1 MNHDTTKPSL
11 GQRFKGVITGKQVE
25 NRFVEDEIK
34 CFRLFR
40 CFFEAGDK
48 EICKSIEDAKPFNSK
63 IIEITKARLS
73 ASDVECVTVFLTCS
87 SYKEWNML
95 SLNKCYI
102 QDSGLQML
110 HRGLLSCDV
119 TFITL
124 ELRKNG
130 LTKSSSSAI
139 SDITIN
145 CRVKRLNISGNKTI
159 SEDEKLYS
167 VISDPTSMLEV
178 LYISSTKL
186 SSNSAI
192 KLFTALSE
200 GKKLKVLGIA
210 YNNVTDEACNTITLA
225 MQKNA
230 SLVELYM
237 HANPIS
243 GKSIQLIV
251 QALQRNNTLKLL
263 YLCFD
268 YSENDKRGIRSS
280 VENVNKKRESR
291 QKLEIKFW

>member
-1 MNHDTTKPSL
+1 MDNDS
-11 GQRFKGVITGKQVE
+11 KGLLLVKQVE
-25 NRFVEDEIK
+25 NRFFEDKVK

-48 EICKSIEDAKPFNSK
+48 EICKSIEDAKLFNSK

-73 ASDVECVTVFLTCS
+73 ASDAECVTVFLTCS
-87 SYKEWNML
+87 SYKVWNML
-95 SLNKCYI
+95 SLNKCDI
-102 QDSGLQML
+102 QDNGLQTL
-110 HRGLLSCDV
+110 HHGLISCDV
-119 TFITL
+119 TLTTL
-124 ELRKNG
+124 ELRNNG

-145 CRVKRLNISGNKTI
+145 CRVKQLNISGNKTV

-167 VISDPTSMLEV
+167 TISNPTSMLEV
-178 LYISSTKL
+178 LYINSTKL
-186 SSNSAI
+186 SSNAAI

-210 YNNVTDEACNTITLA
+210 YNNISDEACNAITLA

-243 GKSIQLIV
+243 GKVYNSLFKPSN
-251 QALQRNNTLKLL
+251 LTTP
-263 YLCFD
+263 
-268 YSENDKRGIRSS
+268 
-280 VENVNKKRESR
+280 
-291 QKLEIKFW
+291 